1 MTKQTHKTVAILDKM
16 TPSDKERFWSK
27 VNVGGENECWL
38 WKDRLNA
45 DGYGTLSVGGRDNQ
59 SKLFAHRVARVL
71 ATCEEIPPG
80 KIVMHGC
87 DNPPCCNPNHLHVA
101 THQEN
106 MDDMVQKK
114 RSAINVN
121 FGRAK
126 LNWDIVDDI
135 RSSNLKGTTLSEQYK
150 VSEGTIS
157 EIRNNKIW
165 REEYRQ
171 IAVLPN

>member
-1 MTKQTHKTVAILDKM
+1 MTKQTHKTVTILDKM

-27 VNVGGENECWL
+27 VNVGGENECWP

-59 SKLFAHRVARVL
+59 SKLFAHRVAKVL
-71 ATCEEIPPG
+71 ATCEEIPSG

-106 MDDMVQKK
+106 MDDMVRKK
-114 RSAINVN
+114 RSVVS
-121 FGRAK
+121 FGAAK

-135 RSSNLKGTTLSEQYK
+135 RSSKLGNADLCEKHK
-150 VSEGTIS
+150 VSESTIYA
-157 EIRNNKIW
+157 IRTNRTWKEDHRINNPI
-165 REEYRQ
+165 
-171 IAVLPN
+171 LN

>member
-1 MTKQTHKTVAILDKM
+1 MAKQTHKTVTILDKM
-16 TPSDKERFWSK
+16 SPSDKERFWSK

-38 WKDRLNA
+38 WKDSPNA
-45 DGYGTLSVGGRDNQ
+45 DGYGTISIGGRDNQ
-59 SKLFAHRVARVL
+59 SRLLAHRVAKTL
-71 ATCEEIPPG
+71 AMGEEIPPD
-80 KIVMHGC
+80 KILIHGC
-87 DNPPCCNPNHLHVA
+87 DNPPCCNPGHLHAA

-114 RSAINVN
+114 RSAVS

-165 REEYRQ
+165 KEEYRP